1 MAGRDSDDDSDTEW
15 APPKQPEWYKSKAN
29 TTSSNSMSQTNVRE
43 GYGITTLE
51 VVELVEDLTS
61 YVKKKDLLEKIQ
73 SEKSQSQLLKS
84 LRSPTSKDWLA
95 VAKCTRLR
103 NAQIPKVF
111 HEAAAG
117 TIWTMMLAKVRQYGA
132 KVKTEDPSN
141 TPTPTLSETAQRR
154 SSSVV
159 SNRSTASITDKFGVA
174 SLTEPAILND
184 ANVALVDAVHHSVV
198 KQFPMFRLMT
208 KESQQKLEE
217 NYFEVR
223 AQHLK
228 YDALIQHLSL
238 PKYSDWYQ
246 AGTSQVMDA
255 LTMTL
260 IEDDDDLLG
269 TVNSHIKSRRL
280 GAPSPP
286 KKRGRHSKLIPDGPP
301 LKRRKTEAA
310 DSRHAKASGG
320 RTKKDKDS
328 EDSDTGSDV
337 PRPRRRDRAAARA
350 RSAERKRLGKEAQ
363 LKKTRDEEELA
374 KAKKEKEEKEARERE
389 TQPDGPLDSDDYRS
403 DSSSDID
410 PEDDS
415 EDEEATTAKDLAREQ
430 KEKACD
436 FTPYQLTDAY
446 ILYFKELS
454 SDNGG
459 IFANAMGMG
468 KTRAMVL
475 AVLMGHVH
483 FKNWTEVQNA
493 RAEGDATEHNAV
505 DDDDKPCPTEGER
518 TFHCAC
524 ERSPSFNAE
533 PRQAATMMTGWGRAA
548 DAWKNEVVAM
558 DLANSTWC
566 DPSDPLAL
574 RFCFFSDSPPEN
586 MGRPTKEEAMEMR
599 IDTTDAISKALAAAN
614 KLVAPRSYVLGGVDH
629 RETVYWTI
637 PEANTPA
644 VHPEAT
650 KHRPAPSAARFVIVC
665 GFGKVDKH
673 VFRAYNTMSVTA
685 QRTIIRKGGPH
696 VEKRAILLPGHVT
709 VWGRTVFDEFHNC
722 KSEGT
727 IMAKFYQDI
736 RSHNHGYQ
744 WKAWA
749 LSGTPMEQGLNEI
762 LIFVSLALIGLQNR
776 KGVSNWFNATDK
788 RDSVTGDRIYKM
800 EDAVYR
806 SIAETPSHRTR
817 QNTALNG
824 LAMAKQWRNMIA
836 NVKHD
841 ASEHESSHE
850 YKELISQG
858 AAVAQRFMLKRT
870 LKTRDP
876 WGKPISGIKGD
887 FLPYFQSCP
896 CPDFLSTVQN
906 AEQQCRDILEKE
918 GLDESEAS
926 RRVIFNR
933 FEMQAIASYP
943 ALATLK
949 AAQFKT
955 YGSRKVKRFTSN
967 SVKDLF
973 TNPSKD
979 HFLAVTWLGLREKF
993 GDESVLVMQGGM
1005 TQHEINLKLAKWRDP
1020 DGPWIMVASMAFA
1033 EAITLTEATHV
1044 VIMEPQDRQ
1053 NTQDQFMF
1061 RVYRLGQLAEMCVGI
1076 VYFNP
1081 DSELELKVLGKQD
1094 VKTTSRDKL
1103 QGGGSTVT
1111 DQRMD
1116 WHQTEPIVMSLEAL
1130 C

>member
-1 MAGRDSDDDSDTEW
+1 
-15 APPKQPEWYKSKAN
+15 
-29 TTSSNSMSQTNVRE
+29 MSQTNVRE

-51 VVELVEDLTS
+51 VVELIEDLTS
-61 YVKKKDLLEKIQ
+61 Y
-73 SEKSQSQLLKS
+73 LLKS
-84 LRSPTSKDWLA
+84 LRSLTSKDWLA

-103 NAQIPKVF
+103 NAQISK
-111 HEAAAG
+111 
-117 TIWTMMLAKVRQYGA
+117 IMMLAKVRQYGA
-132 KVKTEDPSN
+132 KVKTEDLSN
-141 TPTPTLSETAQRR
+141 TLTPTLSETAQRQ

-174 SLTEPAILND
+174 SLTKPAILND
-184 ANVALVDAVHHSVV
+184 ANVALVDAVHHSV
-198 KQFPMFRLMT
+198 
-208 KESQQKLEE
+208 QKLEE

-246 AGTSQVMDA
+246 
-255 LTMTL
+255 
-260 IEDDDDLLG
+260 DDDDLLG
-269 TVNSHIKSRRL
+269 TVNSHIKLRRL
-280 GAPSPP
+280 RAPLLP
-286 KKRGRHSKLIPDGPP
+286 KKRGRHSKLILDGPP

-337 PRPRRRDRAAARA
+337 PRLRRRDRAAARA
-350 RSAERKRLGKEAQ
+350 QSAERKRLGKEAQ

-374 KAKKEKEEKEARERE
+374 KAKKEKEEKE
-389 TQPDGPLDSDDYRS
+389 
-403 DSSSDID
+403 
-410 PEDDS
+410 
-415 EDEEATTAKDLAREQ
+415 
-430 KEKACD
+430 
-436 FTPYQLTDAY
+436 LTDAY

-459 IFANAMGMG
+459 IFANAIGMG

-475 AVLMGHVH
+475 A
-483 FKNWTEVQNA
+483 TEVQNA
-493 RAEGDATEHNAV
+493 RAEGDAIEHNAV
-505 DDDDKPCPTEGER
+505 DDDDKLCPTEGER
-518 TFHCAC
+518 TFYCA
-524 ERSPSFNAE
+524 
-533 PRQAATMMTGWGRAA
+533 
-548 DAWKNEVVAM
+548 
-558 DLANSTWC
+558 
-566 DPSDPLAL
+566 DPLAL
-574 RFCFFSDSPPEN
+574 RFCFFSNSPPEN
-586 MGRPTKEEAMEMR
+586 MGRLTKEEAIEMR

-614 KLVAPRSYVLGGVDH
+614 KLVALRSYVLGG
-629 RETVYWTI
+629 
-637 PEANTPA
+637 
-644 VHPEAT
+644 AT
-650 KHRPAPSAARFVIVC
+650 KHRLAPLAARFVIVC

-685 QRTIIRKGGPH
+685 QRTIIRKGGPY

-727 IMAKFYQDI
+727 IIAK
-736 RSHNHGYQ
+736 
-744 WKAWA
+744 
-749 LSGTPMEQGLNEI
+749 
-762 LIFVSLALIGLQNR
+762 
-776 KGVSNWFNATDK
+776 KGVSNWFNATNK
-788 RDSVTGDRIYKM
+788 RDSVTSDRIYKM
-800 EDAVYR
+800 EDA
-806 SIAETPSHRTR
+806 
-817 QNTALNG
+817 
-824 LAMAKQWRNMIA
+824 RNMIA

-841 ASEHESSHE
+841 ASEHESSHK

-876 WGKPISGIKGD
+876 WGKLISGIKGD

-896 CPDFLSTVQN
+896 Y
-906 AEQQCRDILEKE
+906 ILEKE

-955 YGSRKVKRFTSN
+955 YGSRKVKRFTLN

-973 TNPSKD
+973 TNLSKD
-979 HFLAVTWLGLREKF
+979 YFLVRE
-993 GDESVLVMQGGM
+993 
-1005 TQHEINLKLAKWRDP
+1005 AR
-1020 DGPWIMVASMAFA
+1020 
-1033 EAITLTEATHV
+1033 AITKSSLKF
-1044 VIMEPQDRQ
+1044 Q
-1053 NTQDQFMF
+1053 N
-1061 RVYRLGQLAEMCVGI
+1061 LLNLCSELAEMCVGI
-1076 VYFNP
+1076 VYFNS

-1111 DQRMD
+1111 D
-1116 WHQTEPIVMSLEAL
+1116 
-1130 C
+1130 

>member
-1 MAGRDSDDDSDTEW
+1 MIKFCWTKVCPLCGAALKLKHSLYTLRCNSFLSLFCLLTRFSNDYTRSLTVFYSRRE
-15 APPKQPEWYKSKAN
+15 AIIARQWYKSKAN
-29 TTSSNSMSQTNVRE
+29 TTSSNSMLQTNVRE
-43 GYGITTLE
+43 GYRITTLE
-51 VVELVEDLTS
+51 VIELIEDLTS
-61 YVKKKDLLEKIQ
+61 Y
-73 SEKSQSQLLKS
+73 LLKS
-84 LRSPTSKDWLA
+84 LRSPTLKDWLA
-95 VAKCTRLR
+95 VAKCTQLR

-111 HEAAAG
+111 YEAAAG
-117 TIWTMMLAKVRQYGA
+117 TIWTMMLAKVRY
-132 KVKTEDPSN
+132 N
-141 TPTPTLSETAQRR
+141 TLTPTLSETAQRR

-159 SNRSTASITDKFGVA
+159 SNRSTALITDKFGVA

-184 ANVALVDAVHHSVV
+184 ANVALVDAVHYSVV
-198 KQFPMFRLMT
+198 KQFSMFRLMT

-217 NYFEVR
+217 NYF
-223 AQHLK
+223 K
-228 YDALIQHLSL
+228 HLSL
-238 PKYSDWYQ
+238 PKYSNWYQ
-246 AGTSQVMDA
+246 AGTSQVIDA

-280 GAPSPP
+280 RAVMLLLTFQPDELPEQPSPP
-286 KKRGRHSKLIPDGPP
+286 KKR
-301 LKRRKTEAA
+301 A
-310 DSRHAKASGG
+310 DSRHAKASRG

-328 EDSDTGSDV
+328 EDSDTSSDV
-337 PRPRRRDRAAARA
+337 PRSRRRDRAAARA

-389 TQPDGPLDSDDYRS
+389 TY
-403 DSSSDID
+403 SSDID
-410 PEDDS
+410 SKDDS

-430 KEKACD
+430 KEKLKALLN
-436 FTPYQLTDAY
+436 LTDAY

-475 AVLMGHVH
+475 A
-483 FKNWTEVQNA
+483 TEVQNA
-493 RAEGDATEHNAV
+493 RAEGDAIEHNAV
-505 DDDDKPCPTEGER
+505 DDDDKLCPTEGER
-518 TFHCAC
+518 TFYCAC
-524 ERSPSFNAE
+524 KRSPSFNAE
-533 PRQAATMMTGWGRAA
+533 PRQAATMMTSWGRAA

-566 DPSDPLAL
+566 DPSDLLAL

-586 MGRPTKEEAMEMR
+586 IGRLTKEEAMEMR

-614 KLVAPRSYVLGGVDH
+614 KLVALRSY
-629 RETVYWTI
+629 I
-637 PEANTPA
+637 ISEANTPA
-644 VHPEAT
+644 VHSKAT
-650 KHRPAPSAARFVIVC
+650 KHRLAPSAAQFVIVC

-673 VFRAYNTMSVTA
+673 VFRAYNTISVTA

-696 VEKRAILLPGHVT
+696 VEKRAILLPGYVT

-727 IMAKFYQDI
+727 IMAK
-736 RSHNHGYQ
+736 
-744 WKAWA
+744 
-749 LSGTPMEQGLNEI
+749 
-762 LIFVSLALIGLQNR
+762 
-776 KGVSNWFNATDK
+776 
-788 RDSVTGDRIYKM
+788 DSVTGDRIYKI

-806 SIAETPSHRTR
+806 SIAETLSHRTP
-817 QNTALNG
+817 
-824 LAMAKQWRNMIA
+824 KQWRNMIA

-841 ASEHESSHE
+841 ASEHKSSYE

-876 WGKPISGIKGD
+876 C
-887 FLPYFQSCP
+887 LCL
-896 CPDFLSTVQN
+896 DFLSTVQN

-918 GLDESEAS
+918 GLDELEAS
-926 RRVIFNR
+926 RRVIFNC
-933 FEMQAIASYP
+933 FEMQAIASYS

-955 YGSRKVKRFTSN
+955 YSSRKVKRFTLN

-973 TNPSKD
+973 TNLSKD
-979 HFLAVTWLGLREKF
+979 YFLVREARAITKSSPKFQNLSNLCSESIAAEDAAKAANTLPPLKEVCAKILIGSYKPIVQAVTWLGLREKF
-993 GDESVLVMQGGM
+993 SDESVLVMQG
-1005 TQHEINLKLAKWRDP
+1005 
-1020 DGPWIMVASMAFA
+1020 
-1033 EAITLTEATHV
+1033 
-1044 VIMEPQDRQ
+1044 
-1053 NTQDQFMF
+1053 
-1061 RVYRLGQLAEMCVGI
+1061 AEMCVGI

-1111 DQRMD
+1111 DQRID
-1116 WHQTEPIVMSLEAL
+1116 
-1130 C
+1130 

>member
-1 MAGRDSDDDSDTEW
+1 
-15 APPKQPEWYKSKAN
+15 
-29 TTSSNSMSQTNVRE
+29 
-43 GYGITTLE
+43 
-51 VVELVEDLTS
+51 
-61 YVKKKDLLEKIQ
+61 
-73 SEKSQSQLLKS
+73 
-84 LRSPTSKDWLA
+84 
-95 VAKCTRLR
+95 
-103 NAQIPKVF
+103 
-111 HEAAAG
+111 
-117 TIWTMMLAKVRQYGA
+117 
-132 KVKTEDPSN
+132 
-141 TPTPTLSETAQRR
+141 
-154 SSSVV
+154 
-159 SNRSTASITDKFGVA
+159 
-174 SLTEPAILND
+174 
-184 ANVALVDAVHHSVV
+184 
-198 KQFPMFRLMT
+198 
-208 KESQQKLEE
+208 
-217 NYFEVR
+217 
-223 AQHLK
+223 
-228 YDALIQHLSL
+228 
-238 PKYSDWYQ
+238 
-246 AGTSQVMDA
+246 
-255 LTMTL
+255 
-260 IEDDDDLLG
+260 
-269 TVNSHIKSRRL
+269 
-280 GAPSPP
+280 
-286 KKRGRHSKLIPDGPP
+286 
-301 LKRRKTEAA
+301 
-310 DSRHAKASGG
+310 
-320 RTKKDKDS
+320 
-328 EDSDTGSDV
+328 
-337 PRPRRRDRAAARA
+337 
-350 RSAERKRLGKEAQ
+350 
-363 LKKTRDEEELA
+363 
-374 KAKKEKEEKEARERE
+374 
-389 TQPDGPLDSDDYRS
+389 
-403 DSSSDID
+403 
-410 PEDDS
+410 
-415 EDEEATTAKDLAREQ
+415 
-430 KEKACD
+430 
-436 FTPYQLTDAY
+436 
-446 ILYFKELS
+446 
-454 SDNGG
+454 
-459 IFANAMGMG
+459 
-468 KTRAMVL
+468 
-475 AVLMGHVH
+475 
-483 FKNWTEVQNA
+483 
-493 RAEGDATEHNAV
+493 
-505 DDDDKPCPTEGER
+505 
-518 TFHCAC
+518 
-524 ERSPSFNAE
+524 
-533 PRQAATMMTGWGRAA
+533 
-548 DAWKNEVVAM
+548 
-558 DLANSTWC
+558 
-566 DPSDPLAL
+566 
-574 RFCFFSDSPPEN
+574 

-806 SIAETPSHRTR
+806 
-817 QNTALNG
+817 
-824 LAMAKQWRNMIA
+824 
-836 NVKHD
+836 
-841 ASEHESSHE
+841 
-850 YKELISQG
+850 
-858 AAVAQRFMLKRT
+858 T

-979 HFLAVTWLGLREKF
+979 HFL
-993 GDESVLVMQGGM
+993 GGM